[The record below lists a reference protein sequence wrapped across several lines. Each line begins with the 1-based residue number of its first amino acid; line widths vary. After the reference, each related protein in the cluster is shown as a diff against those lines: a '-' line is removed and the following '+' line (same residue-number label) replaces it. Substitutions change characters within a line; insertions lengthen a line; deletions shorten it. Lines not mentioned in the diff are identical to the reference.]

1 MLRYASALFISD
13 LHLDAAIVGAAAQAS
28 AANLAAFVRL
38 CEADARRHAALFVLG
53 DLFEAYVGDDDLALY
68 PAVVSALRELT
79 ATGCALHFIQG
90 NRDFLVGP
98 GFAQATGASL
108 LQDPSVI
115 EIAGRRIGIAHGD
128 AWCTDDT
135 AYQAWRSTARNPVW
149 QAGFLAKPLAERH
162 AIAQGLRMQSE
173 AAKQGKS
180 MDIMD
185 VNDQAVLA
193 GAEALGVDLLIHGHT
208 HRPARHEIPRAGK
221 PVLVRHVLSDWHV
234 DAQPPRGNA
243 LLVDA
248 DGIRSIEFAAA

>member
-13 LHLDAAIVGAAAQAS
+13 LHLDAAIVGAEAQAS

-38 CEADARRHAALFVLG
+38 CETDARRHAALFVLG

-108 LQDPSVI
+108 LQ
-115 EIAGRRIGIAHGD
+115 
-128 AWCTDDT
+128 
-135 AYQAWRSTARNPVW
+135 AWRSTARNPVW

-193 GAEALGVDLLIHGHT
+193 SAEALGIDLLIHGHT
-208 HRPARHEIPRAGK
+208 HRPARHEMPRAGK

-248 DGIRSIEFAAA
+248 DGIRSIELAAA